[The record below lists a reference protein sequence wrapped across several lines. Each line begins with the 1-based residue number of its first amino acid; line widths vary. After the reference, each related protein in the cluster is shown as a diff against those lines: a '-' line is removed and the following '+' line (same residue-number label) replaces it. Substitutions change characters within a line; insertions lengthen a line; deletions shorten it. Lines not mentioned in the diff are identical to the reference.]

1 MIKKSPFF
9 FHQQE
14 SLLSDSSLCNFFLI
28 YPHLMPSKKFC
39 DIRYLDNHCDKI
51 STSHIVESDLVKKFI
66 EPCFLHLNS
75 HDLL

>member
-1 MIKKSPFF
+1 MIKKSIF

-51 STSHIVESDLVKKFI
+51 STPHNLESNLVKKFI
-66 EPCFLHLNS
+66 ESCFLHLNS
-75 HDLL
+75 HDFL